1 MYIALFIIEEKLVG
15 NKENNEWKVKH
26 MIELFTFPTEEV
38 LKEYEVVV
46 SLSLNS
52 ESNSFDV
59 ESNKIQFQ
67 NLLKEAKT
75 KLCDE
80 FDEKFCDS
88 LLSKVKDL
96 RDNTDF
102 WRKSS
107 QSVVIYVTP
116 DEVYYYRLSVP
127 ITTGT
132 VVSKQAYVLP
142 LISNFQYVS
151 YYHLLALNHD
161 KFTLFNGRGATIQ
174 EVELPD
180 DAPDTLTKALG
191 DELTGGELNV
201 GSYNGGDGNSGG
213 VFHGHNEK
221 SNEVQI
227 DQVNYFREVDNY
239 IFSNFS
245 KPTELPLVLFTLPEN
260 AADFEKLSKNNYLD
274 ETKVEASPSQ
284 LTFNEIQAHTSE
296 VVDEIINRRYKAL
309 VDKFNETKP
318 EFRLEAQYNDLAM
331 ASIQGK
337 IETLLLEDH
346 FQVHGTID
354 ENGQHKE
361 GTETKHYVNQLVHN
375 VLKTN
380 GKVYV
385 LEKASMPSDTGVAAL
400 LRF

>member
-1 MYIALFIIEEKLVG
+1 
-15 NKENNEWKVKH
+15 

-67 NLLKEAKT
+67 NLLKEAKV

-88 LLSKVKDL
+88 LLNKVKDL

-102 WRKSS
+102 WRKAS
-107 QSVVIYVTP
+107 QSVVIYITP
-116 DEVYYYRLSVP
+116 DDVFYYRLSVP
-127 ITTGT
+127 VATGT
-132 VVSKQAYVLP
+132 VVAEKAYVLP
-142 LISNFQYVS
+142 LISNFQYIS

-161 KFTLFNGRGATIQ
+161 KFSLFNGRGATIQ
-174 EVELPD
+174 EVELPE

-201 GSYNGGDGNSGG
+201 GSYNGGEGNSGG

-221 SNEVQI
+221 SHEVEV
-227 DQVNYFREVDNY
+227 DQVNYFRVVDNY
-239 IFSNFS
+239 IFENFS

-260 AADFEKLSKNNYLD
+260 AADFEKLSKNSYLD
-274 ETKVEASPSQ
+274 ETRVEASPSQ
-284 LTFNEIQAHTSE
+284 LSFNDIQAHTSK
-296 VVDEIINRRYKAL
+296 VVDEIINRRYKEL

-337 IETLLLEDH
+337 IDTLLLEDH

-354 ENGQHKE
+354 ENGQHEE
-361 GTETKHYVNQLVHN
+361 GTETKHYINQLVHN

-380 GKVYV
+380 GNVFV
-385 LEKASMPSDTGVAAL
+385 LEKASMPSDSGVAAL

>member
-1 MYIALFIIEEKLVG
+1 
-15 NKENNEWKVKH
+15 
-26 MIELFTFPTEEV
+26 MIELFTFPAEEV

-52 ESNSFDV
+52 ESNAFDV

-67 NLLKEAKT
+67 NLLKEAKV

-88 LLSKVKDL
+88 LLNKVKDL

-102 WRKSS
+102 WRKAS
-107 QSVVIYVTP
+107 QSVVIYITP
-116 DEVYYYRLSVP
+116 EEVYYYRLSVP
-127 ITTGT
+127 IATGT
-132 VVSKQAYVLP
+132 VVAEKAYVLP
-142 LISNFQYVS
+142 LISNFQYIS

-161 KFTLFNGRGATIQ
+161 KFSLFNGRGTTIQ
-174 EVELPD
+174 QVELPE

-201 GSYNGGDGNSGG
+201 GSYNGGEGNSGG

-239 IFSNFS
+239 VFENFS
-245 KPTELPLVLFTLPEN
+245 KPTGLPLVLFTLPEN
-260 AADFEKLSKNNYLD
+260 AADFEKLSKNPYLD

-284 LTFNEIQAHTSE
+284 LSFNEIQTHTSE
-296 VVDEIINRRYKAL
+296 VVDEIIDRRYKEL
-309 VDKFNETKP
+309 VNKFKETKP

-331 ASIQGK
+331 SSLQGK
-337 IETLLLEDH
+337 IDTLLLENH

-354 ENGQHKE
+354 EDGQYKE
-361 GTETKHYVNQLVHN
+361 GTETKHYINQLVHN

-380 GKVYV
+380 GKVFV
-385 LEKASMPSDTGVAAL
+385 LEKASMPSDSGVAAL